1 MRVDRSICDGSP
13 VIVDACRCLYH
24 ITAYILCVRNTERA
38 MLLMTENTVVHQL
51 PSRAAPH
58 GHALINAGPAPRILI
73 ADDDPNIRQLL
84 SLVLGMDGFDVV
96 AATDGL
102 DLVRKSQECH
112 PALILVDI
120 GMPRM
125 DGFEAIRWMR
135 GNNRTAHIPIVI
147 LTARSG
153 VKDVVSGFET
163 GADDYILKP
172 FDPKELVARVRSHL
186 RRSAQRPVLSPL
198 TGLPGG
204 VLLSQEIQH
213 RLAAQEPLALLYA
226 DLDNFKAYNDTYGF
240 TQGDQAILLVADTLR
255 SAVAAHGSGNDFIGH
270 IGGDDFA
277 IVTTPACVDRLC
289 QTIIA
294 QFDQAIGTLYND
306 EDQARGYITG
316 ADRYGILRRFGLM
329 SISIGAVTT
338 QRRMFRD
345 EEALTRT
352 AAEMKHYAKEQS
364 GSSYAVDQRG
374 TVQPAWAERRRPKDR
389 LILIVSADRSLRLV
403 VRATLEESGYT
414 VQESTDLASAQAAL
428 NQQPAPA
435 ALIADAQIG
444 PSLGQ
449 IYDTLATQATQP
461 PLIVLTYTGIDP
473 AQVPTIAA
481 TWLHLPLPLGDIV
494 AHVDQLT

>member
-1 MRVDRSICDGSP
+1 MV
-13 VIVDACRCLYH
+13 
-24 ITAYILCVRNTERA
+24 
-38 MLLMTENTVVHQL
+38 LMTDNTLVHQL
-51 PSRAAPH
+51 QSRSTAHTHP
-58 GHALINAGPAPRILI
+58 LINPAPPRILI
-73 ADDDPNIRQLL
+73 ADDDANIRQLL
-84 SLVLGMDGFDVV
+84 TLVLSMDGFDVV
-96 AATDGL
+96 AAADGL
-102 DLVRKSQECH
+102 ELVRKAQECH

-125 DGFEAIRWMR
+125 DGFEAIRWIR

-204 VLLSQEIQH
+204 VLLSQELQH
-213 RLAAQEPLALLYA
+213 RLAAQQPLALVYA

-240 TQGDQAILLVADTLR
+240 SQGDQAILLVADTLR
-255 SAVAAHGSGNDFIGH
+255 SAVAACGSGEDFIGH

-277 IVTTPACVDRLC
+277 VITTPACVDRMC

-294 QFDQAIGTLYND
+294 QFDQGIGSLYND
-306 EDQARGYITG
+306 EDRERGYITG

-329 SISIGAVTT
+329 SISIGAVTS

-352 AAEMKHYAKEQS
+352 AAEMKHYAKEQP

-374 TVQPAWAERRRPKDR
+374 SIQPAWAERRRPKDR
-389 LILIVSADRSLRLV
+389 QILLFSADRTLRLV
-403 VRATLEESGYT
+403 LRTTLEESGYA
-414 VQESTDLASAQAAL
+414 VQECADPGSAQACL
-428 NQQPAPA
+428 GGPNPPAG
-435 ALIADAQIG
+435 LIADAQ
-444 PSLGQ
+444 LGSPLWQ
-449 IYDTLATQATQP
+449 LCGQLHAQP
-461 PLIVLTYTGIDP
+461 RQTPLIVLTYSPIDP
-473 AQVPTIAA
+473 AQASAIGA

-494 AHVDQLT
+494 AYVDRLTEHA